1 MKYISIGQGCL
12 PAFYLRKFG
21 LHDVET
27 QFFDWIVASQKTVT
41 EVFSIGSETDLKQA
55 IETDT
60 EFEDELFE
68 GHKAFRC
75 TRFDLL
81 RSVHD
86 LPPNGDRPDLF
97 RHFFVDK
104 YTRRYT
110 RLMELLQSVT
120 EPVVFVMIIKAYHS
134 HEETERLM
142 TILET
147 RFPSLRY
154 HMYVFVEEEDTTT
167 GGTESDHLTIVRIK
181 EFELI
186 NKPSVIQWYLNQYD
200 WARMFQNM
208 ISILNVKYTHTHA
221 GVSKTI

>member
-1 MKYISIGQGCL
+1 MKFISIGQGCL

-41 EVFSIGSETDLKQA
+41 EVFSIRSEKDMKQA

-75 TRFDLL
+75 TRFDFL

-110 RLMELLQSVT
+110 RLMELLQSTT

-134 HEETERLM
+134 AAHAETQRLM
-142 TILET
+142 AILET
-147 RFPSLRY
+147 RFPSLCY
-154 HMYVFVEEEDTTT
+154 HLSVFVEEEDTTI
-167 GGTESDHLTIVRIK
+167 GTESDYVTIVRIK
-181 EFELI
+181 DFELI

-200 WARMFQNM
+200 WVRMFQDM
-208 ISILNVKYTHTHA
+208 IYKLNIKY
-221 GVSKTI
+221 S